1 VPRHEDDRKDIQ
13 LMSNSVDM
21 PAAPVRYAAGPEVY
35 AAVVAPDSAEY
46 EELQRF
52 QAESF
57 ARVQAARDR
66 ATPSY
71 IEATHT
77 APSRVIPIAVRR
89 VNGGG
94 GPDELIGMSRLEL
107 PGATLIESMIQLRED
122 STSARALAN
131 AQAAEISSF
140 AMAEGVARAQVV
152 NVVDAVVGVVVQLAR
167 AYALEWLWVFP
178 RAGFMSIIRA
188 EIPGALPP
196 YHFTLSPDIAG
207 WIGQSPQLATF
218 RAMRLK
224 GFLGVP
230 FFYQIRAETLAADLD
245 ARMRRYDERAQLGAA
260 IEPQL
265 KRAMFSAERTLR
277 QEIAVFYPVAYT
289 RAMAVERAAR
299 PAGAASPERRREGGE
314 LEVGTEPGASFLPEG
329 LTTEMPLARYLHRVL
344 SRGGASARA
353 YKDLSYSLLDI
364 EPGMRVLDVGCGAGV
379 DLSALSGQVG
389 PLGATVG
396 LEFNQDLVRE
406 ARKVAANHNDPT
418 ASPIF
423 VLHGDA
429 HHMTIPSAEFERVRT
444 DRALQH
450 FSQPATAV
458 HEMWRVLKPGGIL
471 TLVEPDW
478 GSMVVAPGSID
489 GQTDATVSKVFAWC
503 QRRLANPFIGRRLN
517 QLLRK
522 MPAGSWESTRVVVAP
537 FMLARWEEVDSVL
550 LLERATMAL
559 KVEQPELAD
568 ELTEWLDVAQ
578 RASDAGTF
586 FGYVP
591 IFYGVAVKST
601 SKRTAGG

>member
-1 VPRHEDDRKDIQ
+1 MR
-13 LMSNSVDM
+13 NTVDM
-21 PAAPVRYAAGPEVY
+21 SATPVRYSAGPEVY
-35 AAVVAPDSAEY
+35 ATVVAPDSDEY

-71 IEATHT
+71 VEATHT

-89 VNGGG
+89 ASGGS
-94 GPDELIGMSRLEL
+94 GPGALMGMSRLEL

-122 STSARALAN
+122 SVSARALAS

-140 AMAEGVARAQVV
+140 AVAEGVARAQVV
-152 NVVDAVVGVVVQLAR
+152 NVVDAVVGVIVQLAR

-188 EIPGALPP
+188 EIPETLPP

-207 WIGQSPQLATF
+207 WIEQSSQLATF

-224 GFLGVP
+224 GFLGEP

-245 ARMRRYDERAQLGAA
+245 ARTRRYDERAQLGAV
-260 IEPQL
+260 IEPRL

-289 RAMAVERAAR
+289 RAMAVERAAGPVGMGSAEPR
-299 PAGAASPERRREGGE
+299 DSGERGAH
-314 LEVGTEPGASFLPEG
+314 TESEASFLPEG
-329 LTTEMPLARYLHRVL
+329 LNAEMPLARYLRQVL
-344 SRGGASARA
+344 SGGGASARA
-353 YKDLSYSLLDI
+353 YKELSYSLLNL

-379 DLSALSGQVG
+379 DLPALSGQVG

-418 ASPIF
+418 SSPIF

-429 HHMTIPSAEFERVRT
+429 HNMTIPTAEFERVRT

-478 GSMVVAPGSID
+478 GSMVVAPGSLD

-503 QRRLANPFIGRRLN
+503 QRHLANPFIGRRLN
-517 QLLRK
+517 QLLRET
-522 MPAGSWESTRVVVAP
+522 PTGSWASVRVVVAP
-537 FMLARWEEVDSVL
+537 FMLARWEELDSVL
-550 LLERATMAL
+550 LLERAAMAL
-559 KVEQPELAD
+559 KLERPELAD
-568 ELTEWLDVAQ
+568 ELTEWLDVVQ

-591 IFYGVAVKST
+591 IYYGVAVKST